1 VRTGYNL
8 VEGIRRAWRNG
19 GVSDLSPEIPDV
31 TIRDLSIAVTLPRV
45 IAAPAHTTTDS
56 EGLTVSGLGSEL
68 DKLGSATPP
77 ATGTPAD
84 DEDDDLYT

>member
-1 VRTGYNL
+1 M
-8 VEGIRRAWRNG
+8 
-19 GVSDLSPEIPDV
+19 SDLSPEIPDV

-77 ATGTPAD
+77 AAFATPAD